1 MIRILKDILYKVSLN
16 SVSGSTDVKIN
27 GIFFDSRLVGE
38 GSLFVATYGTL
49 SDGHQFIDK
58 SIEKG
63 AVAVICQTMP
73 AELKPGITYVQV
85 LNSSTAL
92 GIIASNYYGNPSSK
106 LKLVGVTGT
115 NGKTTTVTLLHKLF
129 MNMGYHTGMLS
140 TVENKI
146 NEEIIPSTHTTP
158 DAVSLNH
165 FLSKMIESGC
175 THCFMEVSSH
185 AVVQHRISG
194 LQFKGGVFTN
204 ITHDHLDYHKTFDE
218 YIKAKKGFFD
228 ALGSDAFALVN
239 ADDKRGM
246 VMLQNT
252 KANKN
257 TFALKTMA
265 DFKAKIITNSFNGLE
280 MDVEGKQVWF
290 KLIGSFNAYNLMGVY
305 GTAVLLGEDKDETL
319 TQLSNMDSARGR
331 FERIVS
337 KSGIT
342 AIVDYAHTPDAVEN
356 VLETIKES
364 KQGKEQVITV
374 IGCGGNRD
382 ATKRPLMAD
391 IATKLSDRV
400 ILTSDNPRDEEPQS
414 IIEQMEQ
421 GVSITNKKK
430 TLSILDRKEAIKTA
444 CMLAKEGDIILIAG
458 KGHEDYQEIKGVKHH
473 FDDKE
478 VVKELF
484 EILGK

>member
-16 SVSGSTDVKIN
+16 SVSGNTDVAVN

-38 GSLFVATYGTL
+38 GSLFIATVGTQ
-49 SDGHQFIDK
+49 SDGHQFIEK
-58 SIEKG
+58 AIEKG
-63 AVAVICQTMP
+63 AVAVVCQAMP
-73 AELKPGITYVQV
+73 KELKPDVTYVQV
-85 LNSSTAL
+85 INSSIAM
-92 GIIASNYYGNPSSK
+92 GIIAANYYGNPSSK
-106 LKLVGVTGT
+106 LRLVGVTGT

-129 MNMGYHTGMLS
+129 MKMGYHTGMLS

-146 NEEIIPSTHTTP
+146 NDEIIPSTHTTP

-165 FLSKMIESGC
+165 FLSKMVESGC

-185 AVVQHRISG
+185 AIVQHRIAG
-194 LQFKGGVFTN
+194 LHFKGAIFTN

-218 YIKAKKGFFD
+218 YIKAKKAFFD
-228 ALGSDAFALVN
+228 GLGSDAFALVN
-239 ADDKRGM
+239 SDDKHGS

-252 KANKN
+252 KARKN

-265 DFKAKIITNSFNGLE
+265 DFKAKILSDSFSGLE
-280 MDVEGKQVWF
+280 MDVDGKQVWF
-290 KLIGSFNAYNLMGVY
+290 KLVGSFNAYNLMGVY
-305 GTAVLLGEDKDETL
+305 ATALLLGEDKDETL
-319 TQLSNMDSARGR
+319 TQLSSLDSARGR

-342 AIVDYAHTPDAVEN
+342 AIIDYAHTPDAVEN
-356 VLETIKES
+356 VLQTINDT

-382 ATKRPLMAD
+382 ATKRPLMAE
-391 IATKLSDRV
+391 IATKLSTRV
-400 ILTSDNPRDEEPQS
+400 ILTSDNPRDEEPQD
-414 IIEQMEQ
+414 IIEQMEK
-421 GVSITNKKK
+421 GISITNKKK
-430 TLSILDRKEAIKTA
+430 TISIIDRKEAIKTA
-444 CMLAKEGDIILIAG
+444 CMFANEGDIILIAG

-478 VVKELF
+478 IVKSLF
-484 EILGK
+484 EVLGK

>member
-16 SVSGSTDVKIN
+16 SVSGNTDREIN

-38 GSLFVATYGTL
+38 GSLFVATTGTQ

-63 AVAVICQTMP
+63 AVAIVCQVMP
-73 AELKPGITYVQV
+73 EVLKPGITYVQAV
-85 LNSSTAL
+85 NSSAAL
-92 GIIASNYYGNPSSK
+92 GIMAANYYGNPSTK

-115 NGKTTTVTLLHKLF
+115 NGKTTTVTLLHQLF
-129 MNMGYHTGMLS
+129 LNMGYNTGLLS

-146 NEEIIPSTHTTP
+146 NNEIIPSTHTTP

-165 FLSKMIESGC
+165 FLSKMVESGC

-194 LQFKGGVFTN
+194 LHFQGALFTN
-204 ITHDHLDYHKTFDE
+204 ISHDHLDYHKTFDE

-228 ALGSDAFALVN
+228 MLGADAFALIN
-239 ADDKRGM
+239 KDDKRGM

-252 KANKN
+252 KAKQY
-257 TFALKTMA
+257 TFALKTIA
-265 DFKAKIITNSFNGLE
+265 DFKAKIITNSFTGLE
-280 MDVEGKQVWF
+280 MDIDGQQVWF
-290 KLIGSFNAYNLMGVY
+290 KLIGNFNAYNLVGVY
-305 GTAVLLGEDKDETL
+305 ATAILLGEDKDETL
-319 TQLSNMDSARGR
+319 TQLSNLDAARGR
-331 FERIVS
+331 FEKIIS
-337 KSGIT
+337 KTGIT

-356 VLETIKES
+356 VLETVNDL
-364 KQGKEQVITV
+364 KQGTEQIITV

-382 ATKRPLMAD
+382 ATKRPFMAD
-391 IATKLSDRV
+391 IATRLSDRV
-400 ILTSDNPRDEEPQS
+400 ILTSDNPRDEDPQS
-414 IIEQMEQ
+414 IIDQMEQ
-421 GVSITNKKK
+421 GISITNKKK
-430 TLSILDRKEAIKTA
+430 SLSILDRKEAIKTA
-444 CMLAKEGDIILIAG
+444 CLLAQEGDIILIAG

-478 VVKELF
+478 IIKELF